1 MDEASSDPGPGHSCS
16 WQTRPGTS
24 ASAATGSRDGS
35 DFSDDERHECPRIL
49 QERLNALHH
58 QGNMMLLVIR
68 EHICEHAPAYAADL
82 EHAILC
88 YNMVKVHLDDYF
100 ATVGSYVL
108 QLGGPAGA
116 QVVAG
121 HHTLEYYVSI
131 DNLRQ
136 VFRHLQWSNMLF
148 NWKLASD
155 LT

>member
-1 MDEASSDPGPGHSCS
+1 MA
-16 WQTRPGTS
+16 
-24 ASAATGSRDGS
+24 SRDS
-35 DFSDDERHECPRIL
+35 SEFSDDLQPFRNDRQNCPRSL

-68 EHICEHAPAYAADL
+68 EHVSVHAPAYEADL

-100 ATVGSYVL
+100 ATVGSYALHSVAQRELKWWPDIMFRWVAAVVFTVL
-108 QLGGPAGA
+108 DRVDIQ
-116 QVVAG
+116 
-121 HHTLEYYVSI
+121 TLDYYVSI

-148 NWKLASD
+148 NWKVASD
-155 LT
+155 ST